1 MEFLS
6 IVLNVMSVSQESCLK
21 WAMKAVEENLKK
33 RIIARD
39 DKVGICFFNTVSTV
53 PIFAVIYISMC
64 SLEIYWIHL
73 GRKIM

>member
-1 MEFLS
+1 
-6 IVLNVMSVSQESCLK
+6 
-21 WAMKAVEENLKK
+21 MKAVEENLKK